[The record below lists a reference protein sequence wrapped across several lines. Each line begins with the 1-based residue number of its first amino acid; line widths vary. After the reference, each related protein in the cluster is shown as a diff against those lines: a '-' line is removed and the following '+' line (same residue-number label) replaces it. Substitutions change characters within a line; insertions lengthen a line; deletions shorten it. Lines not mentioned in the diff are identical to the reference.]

1 MKELLMTQLLPE
13 LINYLLVLLLGA
25 IFALFHRWTGIQID
39 AKHRDALQSALANGA
54 KLLLQPGGTIDD
66 ALNYVLQSVPDAL
79 KRFRL
84 SDDRVRELLEPHV
97 LSLPKL
103 PEVVAGSRNLFL
115 DTPGVRFK
123 VSGDPD
129 RAAAEAEGE
138 RAAGSV
144 LR

>member
-1 MKELLMTQLLPE
+1 MTQLLPE
-13 LINYLLVLLLGA
+13 LINYLLLLLLGA

-39 AKHRDALQSALANGA
+39 ARHRDALQSALANGA

-103 PEVVAGSRNLFL
+103 PEIVTSIARDDHAIEDAVDAGIRRGLKDAVAS
-115 DTPGVRFK
+115 
-123 VSGDPD
+123 
-129 RAAAEAEGE
+129 GE
-138 RAAGSV
+138 RAARSI